1 MRPSLRSRHA
11 LAAVSCGAL
20 VAGLAAMPAGPA
32 SSLAPVQVYI
42 TQGNSFADS
51 GCTVT
56 SGTSD
61 VFNTPKT
68 LVNGKS
74 QGAVNLITTWTNGS
88 NSADVTSVT
97 GHYSG
102 STHLV
107 KHNGAFS
114 SVTLTGS
121 GSISITRA
129 IGNASTCVV
138 GARVL
143 NAVEFVT
150 TQPAGW
156 YYVTRSTVKNSLT
169 ETVVA
174 PGLGSPL
181 TPVLFEA
188 YQGGAN
194 TVTQRAF
201 VSSGQYVTALIAGIE
216 AGHFPV
222 ITGKTSNTNT
232 MSAVF
237 RKAGSAFSGTKG
249 SGGKFVKFPGSVSC
263 SHHKATLTWKSG
275 ASKVASG
282 SFFVNG
288 TKKASDGNPK
298 AGRHVVLRHLSGTAD
313 NKITANLSLKGG
325 GHASASR
332 LYVPCKG

>member
-1 MRPSLRSRHA
+1 LA
-11 LAAVSCGAL
+11 LASCGAL
-20 VAGLAAMPAGPA
+20 VAGLAALPAGPA
-32 SSLAPVQVYI
+32 SAITPIEVYV
-42 TQGNSFADS
+42 TQANSNADA

-56 SGTSD
+56 SGSSD

-68 LVNGKS
+68 LVNGKA
-74 QGAVNLITTWTNGS
+74 QGAVNLITTWTNSS

-114 SVTLTGS
+114 SVSLTGS
-121 GSISITRA
+121 GTISITRA
-129 IGNASTCVV
+129 LGNASTCAV
-138 GARVL
+138 GARLL
-143 NAVEFVT
+143 NAVEFT
-150 TQPAGW
+150 STQPAGW
-156 YYVTRSTVKNSLT
+156 YYVTRSTVKNALT
-169 ETVVA
+169 ETIVA
-174 PGLGSPL
+174 NSLSSPI
-181 TPVLFEA
+181 TPVVFEA
-188 YQGGAN
+188 YQGGKN

-201 VSSGQYVTALIAGIE
+201 VPAGQYITALIAGIE
-216 AGHFPV
+216 GGHFPL
-222 ITGKTSNTNT
+222 IIGKTSNTNT

-237 RKAGSAFSGTKG
+237 RKSGSAFGGTTG
-249 SGGKFVKFPGSVSC
+249 SGGKFVRFPGSVSC

-282 SFFVNG
+282 SFLVNG
-288 TKKASDGNPK
+288 KKKASDSNPR
-298 AGRHVVLRHLSGTAD
+298 AGRRVVLRHLSSTAD

-332 LYVPCKG
+332 VYVPCKA

>member
-1 MRPSLRSRHA
+1 MKTSPRSRHA
-11 LAAVSCGAL
+11 LALASCGAL
-20 VAGLAAMPAGPA
+20 VAGLAALPAGPA
-32 SSLAPVQVYI
+32 SALSPTEAYVS
-42 TQGNSFADS
+42 QGNSFADS
-51 GCTVT
+51 ACTVT
-56 SGTSD
+56 SGSSD
-61 VFNTPKT
+61 VFNPPTS
-68 LVNGKS
+68 LVNGRAS
-74 QGAVNLITTWTNGS
+74 GAVNLITTWANGS

-97 GHYSG
+97 GHYAG

-107 KHNGAFS
+107 KRHGAFS
-114 SVTLTGS
+114 SVTLSGS
-121 GSISITRA
+121 GSITITRA
-129 IGNASTCVV
+129 LGDASTCAV

-143 NAVEFVT
+143 NAVEFIT

-156 YYVTRSTVKNSLT
+156 YYVTRSTVKNSLA
-169 ETVVA
+169 ETIVA
-174 PGLGSPL
+174 PSLSSI

-188 YQGGAN
+188 YQGGRN

-201 VSSGQYVTALIAGIE
+201 VSSGQYVTALVAGIE
-216 AGHFPV
+216 AGNFPL

-237 RKAGSAFSGTKG
+237 RKAGSAFAAATG
-249 SGGKFVKFPGSVSC
+249 SGGKFVNFPASVSC

-282 SFFVNG
+282 SFLVNG
-288 TKKASDGNPK
+288 KKRASDSNPR
-298 AGRHVVLRHLSGTAD
+298 AGRHVVLRHLSSTAD
-313 NKITANLSLKGG
+313 NKITANLSLNGG